1 MKRNAIRNY
10 RTILVAANAIVAFLS
25 LTNLFFIAA
34 GAIVVDV
41 PDAEDLLYE
50 YDPVNQTLLV
60 DTSFTIKNSGIYSVK
75 HLDIA
80 STLSTDT
87 GYRLVE
93 YSENDLRVPP
103 GEERVFPVSVVMDID
118 RLADPEMLRF
128 LVDEGAFEL
137 KVKVKAEYT
146 MGLTEFRS
154 EEIIWYPWI
163 PPLEQLRDLLLEGNL
178 SKAIEEALGW
188 AGPAVRGWLS
198 PVILDAAMS
207 QGEWRHQEMSEWA
220 AMDYRLLLNETT
232 GNGTFEVILAA
243 DLGGFI
249 WHVNGTVPL
258 RIIDGDVYLEQEVI
272 SDVA

>member
-10 RTILVAANAIVAFLS
+10 RTILVAANALVAFLS

-41 PDAEDLLYE
+41 PDADDLLYE
-50 YDPVNQTLLV
+50 YDPANRTLLV
-60 DTSFTIKNSGIYSVK
+60 DTSFKVKNHGIYSVN
-75 HLDIA
+75 HLDIVA
-80 STLSTDT
+80 TLRTDT
-87 GYRLVE
+87 GYSLVE
-93 YSENDLRVPP
+93 YSERDLRVPP

-137 KVKVKAEYT
+137 NVKVRAVYT
-146 MGLTEFRS
+146 MGLTEFHS
-154 EEIIWYPWI
+154 DESIWYPWV
-163 PPLEQLRDLLLEGNL
+163 PPLDQLRDLLLEGNL

-198 PVILDAAMS
+198 PIVLDAAMS
-207 QGEWRHQEMSEWA
+207 QGEWRHKEMSEWA
-220 AMDYRLLLNETT
+220 AMDYRLLLNETS
-232 GNGTFEVILAA
+232 GNGSFDVMLAA
-243 DLGGFI
+243 DLGGFT
-249 WHVNGTVPL
+249 WYVNGTVPL
-258 RIIDGDVYLEQEVI
+258 RIIDGEVYLEREVI

>member
-1 MKRNAIRNY
+1 MKRKAIRNY
-10 RTILVAANAIVAFLS
+10 RTILVVANALVAFLS

-50 YDPVNQTLLV
+50 YDPVNQTLMV
-60 DTSFTIKNSGIYSVK
+60 NTSFTVKNSGIYSVK

-80 STLSTDT
+80 STLCTDT
-87 GYRLVE
+87 GYCLVE
-93 YSENDLRVPP
+93 YNENDLRVPP
-103 GEERVFPVSVVMDID
+103 GEERTFPVSVILDLD

-128 LVDEGAFEL
+128 LVDEGEFEL

-154 EEIIWYPWI
+154 EESIWYPWI
-163 PPLEQLRDLLLEGNL
+163 PPLDQLRDLILEGNL
-178 SKAIEEALGW
+178 SLAIEEALGW
-188 AGPAVRGWLS
+188 AGPAVREWLS
-198 PVILDAAMS
+198 PAILDAAMS
-207 QGEWRHQEMSEWA
+207 EGEWRHKEMSEWA

-232 GNGTFEVILAA
+232 GNGTFDVLLAA
-243 DLGGFI
+243 DLGGFL

-258 RIIDGDVYLEQEVI
+258 RIIDGQVYLEEEVI

>member
-10 RTILVAANAIVAFLS
+10 RTILVAANALVAFLS

-41 PDAEDLLYE
+41 PDADDLLYE
-50 YDPVNQTLLV
+50 YDPANRTLLV
-60 DTSFTIKNSGIYSVK
+60 DTSFKVKNHGIYSVN
-75 HLDIA
+75 HLDIVA
-80 STLSTDT
+80 TLRTDT
-87 GYRLVE
+87 GYCLVE
-93 YSENDLRVPP
+93 YSERDLRVPP
-103 GEERVFPVSVVMDID
+103 GEERVFPVSVVMDMD

-137 KVKVKAEYT
+137 NVKVRAVYT

-154 EEIIWYPWI
+154 DESIWYPWV
-163 PPLEQLRDLLLEGNL
+163 PPLDQLRDLLLEGNL

-198 PVILDAAMS
+198 PIVLDAAMS
-207 QGEWRHQEMSEWA
+207 QGEWRHKEMSEWA
-220 AMDYRLLLNETT
+220 AMDYRLLLNETS
-232 GNGTFEVILAA
+232 GNGSFDVMRAA
-243 DLGGFI
+243 DLGGFT
-249 WHVNGTVPL
+249 WYVNGTVPL
-258 RIIDGDVYLEQEVI
+258 RIIDGEVYLEREVI

>member
-1 MKRNAIRNY
+1 MKRDTIRNY
-10 RTILVAANAIVAFLS
+10 RTILVVANALVAFLS
-25 LTNLFFIAA
+25 LTNLVFLAA
-34 GAIVVDV
+34 GAIEVDV

-50 YDPVNQTLLV
+50 YDPVNRTLLV
-60 DTSFTIKNSGIYSVK
+60 DTSFTVKNAGIYAVK

-80 STLSTDT
+80 STLCTDT

-93 YSENDLRVPP
+93 YSERDLRVSP
-103 GEERVFPVSVVMDID
+103 GEERVFPVSVVLDLD

-137 KVKVKAEYT
+137 NVKVRAEYT

-154 EEIIWYPWI
+154 DESIWYPWI
-163 PPLEQLRDLLLEGNL
+163 PPLDQLRDLLINGNL

-188 AGPAVRGWLS
+188 AGPAIRGWLS

-207 QGEWRHQEMSEWA
+207 EGEWRQKEMSEWA
-220 AMDYRLLLNETT
+220 VMDYRLLLNETT
-232 GNGTFEVILAA
+232 GNGSFDMMLAV
-243 DLGGFI
+243 DLGGFTWNI
-249 WHVNGTVPL
+249 NGTVPL
-258 RIIDGDVYLEQEVI
+258 RVIDGEVYLAKEVI

>member
-10 RTILVAANAIVAFLS
+10 RTILVAANALVAFLS

-41 PDAEDLLYE
+41 PDADDLLYE
-50 YDPVNQTLLV
+50 YDPANQTLLV

-80 STLSTDT
+80 ATLCTDT
-87 GYRLVE
+87 GYCLVE
-93 YSENDLRVPP
+93 FSESDLRVPP
-103 GEERVFPVSVVMDID
+103 GEERVFPVSVALDIE

-137 KVKVKAEYT
+137 NVKVRAEYT

-154 EEIIWYPWI
+154 EESIWYPWI
-163 PPLEQLRDLLLEGNL
+163 PPLDQLRELLLEGNL
-178 SKAIEEALGW
+178 TMAIEEALGW
-188 AGPAVRGWLS
+188 AGPAVREWLS
-198 PVILDAAMS
+198 PVVLDAAMS
-207 QGEWRHQEMSEWA
+207 EGEWRHKEMSEWA
-220 AMDYRLLLNETT
+220 AMDYRLLLNETA
-232 GNGTFEVILAA
+232 GNGSFDVMLAA
-243 DLGGFI
+243 DLGGFT
-249 WHVNGTVPL
+249 WYVNGTVPL
-258 RIIDGDVYLEQEVI
+258 RIIDGEVYLEQEVI